1 MDVTFHETKSFFISP
16 TLQGDKAFDAGK
28 VSFSWLPYLS
38 LYDAQDPTDE
48 VTTNWIK
55 PNISE
60 EEDEFFGKKY
70 HRKPTLTLELELW
83 LRSEEP

>member
-1 MDVTFHETKSFFISP
+1 
-16 TLQGDKAFDAGK
+16 
-28 VSFSWLPYLS
+28 